1 MNLSTRIEISKP
13 VKFGALAGLIILIW
27 LYHNSQSSTKEVN
40 AIQEIQPPPVV
51 AAPATS
57 TRAPDP
63 KLVVDVYYE
72 CLCPDSKYFVTHHLL
87 PTMEKVGSLMDI
99 KLWPYGKATSQKS
112 DAGYIFDCQ
121 HGPTECEGN
130 IYHACAAEHISDQE
144 TRVKVV
150 ACMIENNMVP
160 ETAASECAQQHS
172 VYFERIHHCA
182 TTEEGQKLH
191 YKAGVKTHNLNP
203 PVQFIPT
210 IEIDN
215 SQHSQKAILKNFI
228 GEICRLYS
236 EKHLKPGQKIAN
248 CPNS

>member
-1 MNLSTRIEISKP
+1 M
-13 VKFGALAGLIILIW
+13 KFGALAGLIILIW

-112 DAGYIFDCQ
+112 DAGLMMMPYKRWMSRSRYTLLIHSLIKKSVSRMCASGVSYYI
-121 HGPTECEGN
+121 
-130 IYHACAAEHISDQE
+130 
-144 TRVKVV
+144 RVLV
-150 ACMIENNMVP
+150 
-160 ETAASECAQQHS
+160 
-172 VYFERIHHCA
+172 
-182 TTEEGQKLH
+182 
-191 YKAGVKTHNLNP
+191 
-203 PVQFIPT
+203 
-210 IEIDN
+210 
-215 SQHSQKAILKNFI
+215 
-228 GEICRLYS
+228 
-236 EKHLKPGQKIAN
+236 
-248 CPNS
+248 